1 MATPWRMNPDELEH
15 RMGRIYDQAY
25 KDWDKAKEGS
35 PEWHEAA
42 QTMALV
48 AQTAMQAQAMQSKR

>member
-1 MATPWRMNPDELEH
+1 MPSQRVSPDELEH
-15 RMGRIYDQAY
+15 RMWRIYRDTY
-25 KDWDKAKEGS
+25 KQWDAAEDGS
-35 PEWHEAA
+35 EEWHEAA